1 MTTNPPGA
9 GPQSEAQRA
18 LDEIEA
24 AMSFYQLG
32 NCLRGYAMGEFPD
45 DQAAW
50 NDLRKKFNKAYPSE
64 NGREVELMRRV
75 YLGNSHDTT
84 LRAALAPPAT
94 PSPPAWLL
102 DLDEASAVREIAA
115 RMGVPVDTGADE
127 IGAIRGRHEVAEK
140 DSGWEWAGLYA
151 DEAHADRATLL
162 DRDARHVAEIA
173 RLTAELAAER
183 ERRVEVEGALKEIAQ
198 TSGTGCNPEGFA
210 KIARAALKGDV

>member
-1 MTTNPPGA
+1 MT
-9 GPQSEAQRA
+9 EAQRPEW
-18 LDEIEA
+18 LIKK
-24 AMSFYQLG
+24 
-32 NCLRGYAMGEFPD
+32 RGYFYRADKAGYTARLEDAGLYTEADAKAEAGIEPWVMSAHHISEFP
-45 DQAAW
+45 
-50 NDLRKKFNKAYPSE
+50 
-64 NGREVELMRRV
+64 
-75 YLGNSHDTT
+75 T
-84 LRAALAPPAT
+84 LRAALAPPTT
-94 PSPPAWLL
+94 PSPPAWLM
-102 DLDEASAVREIAA
+102 DLDEAAA
-115 RMGVPVDTGADE
+115 VPVDTGADE